1 MYRYL
6 VPDNISLEKV
16 FQDIIGPKRKYITF
30 RRLIKVYLK
39 YKDGNLS
46 EDTQKFFFINEI
58 LHKGGESVGEKK
70 EATTIFSTK
79 EI

>member
-6 VPDNISLEKV
+6 VPDDISLEKV

-46 EDTQKFFFINEI
+46 EDTQKFFFC
-58 LHKGGESVGEKK
+58 K
-70 EATTIFSTK
+70 
-79 EI
+79 